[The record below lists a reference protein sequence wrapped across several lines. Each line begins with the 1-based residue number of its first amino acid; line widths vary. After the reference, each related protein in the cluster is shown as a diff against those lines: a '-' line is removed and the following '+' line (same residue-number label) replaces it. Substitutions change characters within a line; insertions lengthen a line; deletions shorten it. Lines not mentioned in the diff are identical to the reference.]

1 MWCVCLMLMLTLSVC
16 NGASIHDAR
25 RLKSYLFS
33 NYTSEHRPLN
43 NQSETVKVSAIVYL
57 LDITDFDDVKQ
68 QFICNAIFYIKW
80 KDEFLVWDTEDFGGI
95 KHFTFNNGYNAWFP
109 SITVTNTLEKRDVFK
124 EDTQRMT
131 VYNNGAVLWL
141 PSAILKTS
149 CPLSIHAFPF
159 DIQEC
164 SIYLMAVHYTV
175 EEVELV
181 TGSDKV
187 FVDRFQRSDQW
198 ELLDTS
204 LSSIRTG
211 DVDKWHI
218 TLTFQRRPLFY
229 ILNVLIP
236 IVILSILNVAVF
248 AVPIESGE
256 KLSFAVTVLLS
267 LVVFMTFAS
276 ELIPKTSTGI
286 SMLTQYLT
294 TVTASS
300 AINVILTIIVL
311 ILHNREN
318 TEDIPKFFQRL
329 VSLVRK
335 VSCRKIYVLDAT
347 STGRSV
353 EWKDV
358 ADALEYFFLR
368 VLMIFVIVYTSGF
381 FVNLFSRVNVP
392 NAN

>member
-1 MWCVCLMLMLTLSVC
+1 MWWVYLMLTLSVC

-25 RLKSYLFS
+25 RLQSSLFS
-33 NYTSEHRPLN
+33 NYTSELRPLT
-43 NQSETVKVSAIVYL
+43 NQSETVKVSATVYL

-68 QFICNAIFYIKW
+68 QFICNAIFYVKW
-80 KDEFLVWDTEDFGGI
+80 KDEFLVWNPEDFGGI
-95 KHFTFNNGYNAWFP
+95 KYFTFNNGYKAWFP

-124 EDTQRMT
+124 KDTQRMT
-131 VYNNGAVLWL
+131 VFSNGTVLWF

-149 CPLSIHAFPF
+149 CPLNIHMFPF
-159 DIQEC
+159 DVQEC

-175 EEVELV
+175 EEVEFV

-187 FVDRFQRSDQW
+187 YVDRFQRSDQW
-198 ELLDTS
+198 DLLDTS

-211 DVDKWHI
+211 DVDKWRI
-218 TLTFQRRPLFY
+218 TLRFQRRPLFY
-229 ILNVLIP
+229 VLNVLVP
-236 IVILSILNVAVF
+236 MVILSILNVAVF
-248 AVPIESGE
+248 AVPVESGE

-276 ELIPKTSTGI
+276 ERIPKTSTGI
-286 SMLTQYLT
+286 SMLTVYLT

-300 AINVILTIIVL
+300 AVNVIMTIVVL
-311 ILHNREN
+311 ILHNKPN
-318 TEDIPKFFQRL
+318 TEEIPRCFQKL

-335 VSCRKIYVLDAT
+335 VSCRRIYVLDAT
-347 STGRSV
+347 TTERSM

-368 VLMIFVIVYTSGF
+368 VFLVIVIVYTSGF
-381 FVNLFSRVNVP
+381 FIKLFRR
-392 NAN
+392 

>member
-43 NQSETVKVSAIVYL
+43 NQSERVKVSAIVNL

-68 QFICNAIFYIKW
+68 QFICNALFSIDW
-80 KDEFLVWDTEDFGGI
+80 KDDFLVWDPEDFGGI
-95 KHFTFNNGYNAWFP
+95 KYFTFNNGYNAWFP

-131 VYNNGAVLWL
+131 VFSNGTVLWL

-149 CPLSIHAFPF
+149 CPLNVRTFPF

-175 EEVELV
+175 EEVEFV

-187 FVDRFQRSDQW
+187 HVDRFQRSDHW

-211 DVDKWHI
+211 NVDKWHI
-218 TLTFQRRPLFY
+218 GLRFQRRPLY
-229 ILNVLIP
+229 YVLNVLIP
-236 IVILSILNVAVF
+236 IVILSILNMAVF
-248 AVPIESGE
+248 AVPVESGE

-267 LVVFMTFAS
+267 LVVFMTFVS
-276 ELIPKTSTGI
+276 ELIPKTSTVTA
-286 SMLTQYLT
+286 MLTGYLT

-300 AINVILTIIVL
+300 AINVMLTIVVL
-311 ILHNREN
+311 VFHNKPNKE
-318 TEDIPKFFQRL
+318 EIPKCFQKF
-329 VSLVRK
+329 VSLVHR
-335 VSCRKIYVLDAT
+335 VSCRKINPLET
-347 STGRSV
+347 TTTERSV

-358 ADALEYFFLR
+358 ANALEYFCLR
-368 VLMIFVIVYTSGF
+368 VLLVILIIYTIMF
-381 FVNLFSRVNVP
+381 FVGLTVY
-392 NAN
+392 